1 MKKKALS
8 LLLVAM
14 MCGSMLPANAF
25 ATDNADTHANHLICN
40 DSTCEDESHAVQ
52 NWQAIN
58 NEDDLQK
65 INVAG
70 TYYLDADVIIKKTW
84 KPVNDVVLCLNGKKL
99 SADGNFDTITI
110 GDDITFT
117 LTDCTSSGKVTHS
130 DTSMDG
136 RGILVAGTGTF
147 NMYGGDIT
155 SNH

>member
-65 INVAG
+65 INLEACKRCGIVSERQ
-70 TYYLDADVIIKKTW
+70 KTF
-84 KPVNDVVLCLNGKKL
+84 CRRQ
-99 SADGNFDTITI
+99 F
-110 GDDITFT
+110 
-117 LTDCTSSGKVTHS
+117 
-130 DTSMDG
+130 
-136 RGILVAGTGTF
+136 
-147 NMYGGDIT
+147 
-155 SNH
+155 

>member
-70 TYYLDADVIIKKTW
+70 TYYLDADVIIKKNLEAC
-84 KPVNDVVLCLNGKKL
+84 KRCGIVSERQK
-99 SADGNFDTITI
+99 
-110 GDDITFT
+110 TF
-117 LTDCTSSGKVTHS
+117 C
-130 DTSMDG
+130 
-136 RGILVAGTGTF
+136 RRQF
-147 NMYGGDIT
+147 
-155 SNH
+155 